1 VVSVGIA
8 VEQVE
13 VPPGTFLAGFAARA
27 EPSRGVIDPVTA
39 RAIAFDDV
47 AIVALDV
54 CALHESTCS
63 RVQTATAGLGVD
75 CVVTATHT
83 HSGPACARGRVG
95 PDQPEIER
103 AVAEAASRAVSA
115 ARDREQPCT
124 LEFGQARGTGI
135 AHDRR
140 AGLPVDPPISALV
153 ARRLDGTVLARLV
166 EFPCHPVVM
175 DASNLDVSGDYP
187 AFLRT
192 DLDAD
197 GGLTIFVTGCAGD
210 INTGHSVEEAY
221 TPGNSSR
228 RTSHE
233 AARIGRVLANAVRA
247 ADMTPVPEERVHHA
261 RVAVELPVDV
271 RSRESLERE
280 RFDLLAE
287 RTAVVRTSLADS
299 TSVLTS
305 LDTWISWIDRAL
317 RDDNP
322 SHAWAGSVHAIA
334 LGPILIVSLPGEP
347 FLATSRQITERI
359 SSNAPDS
366 IHHVMVLGYA
376 DGVPGYVP
384 PSEAFGSGGY
394 EVDQA
399 YKYYAMPGPFAPG
412 GAEILVDA
420 AISAVQ
426 ALDPRRT
433 VDSA

>member
-1 VVSVGIA
+1 
-8 VEQVE
+8 
-13 VPPGTFLAGFAARA
+13 
-27 EPSRGVIDPVTA
+27 
-39 RAIAFDDV
+39 
-47 AIVALDV
+47 
-54 CALHESTCS
+54 
-63 RVQTATAGLGVD
+63 
-75 CVVTATHT
+75 
-83 HSGPACARGRVG
+83 
-95 PDQPEIER
+95 
-103 AVAEAASRAVSA
+103 
-115 ARDREQPCT
+115 
-124 LEFGQARGTGI
+124 
-135 AHDRR
+135 
-140 AGLPVDPPISALV
+140 
-153 ARRLDGTVLARLV
+153 
-166 EFPCHPVVM
+166 
-175 DASNLDVSGDYP
+175 
-187 AFLRT
+187 
-192 DLDAD
+192 
-197 GGLTIFVTGCAGD
+197 
-210 INTGHSVEEAY
+210 
-221 TPGNSSR
+221 
-228 RTSHE
+228 
-233 AARIGRVLANAVRA
+233 
-247 ADMTPVPEERVHHA
+247 
-261 RVAVELPVDV
+261 V

-280 RFDLLAE
+280 RCDLLAE